1 MISLLT
7 MPCVYLGGTSVLP
20 MAEAAIV
27 DGQDVADGTTLN
39 FTDNHTINQ
48 NMDKQPAITIDQ
60 NKNVTINAQGTLNI
74 LGSGKPSS
82 QGNAIAYAYVGA
94 TLDFTGNDIIFSGSV
109 ADGDKVEGILANGA
123 NTGSTINFKNN
134 YTKLTCTSTDLDA
147 NATHAAICLL
157 YTSPSPRD

>member
-1 MISLLT
+1 MNKKVLSKKVMISLLT
-7 MPCVYLGGTSVLP
+7 ISCVYLGGTSVLP

-74 LGSGKPSS
+74 LGSRCGCIHKSSSSIRSAGSHGKP
-82 QGNAIAYAYVGA
+82 
-94 TLDFTGNDIIFSGSV
+94 D
-109 ADGDKVEGILANGA
+109 
-123 NTGSTINFKNN
+123 
-134 YTKLTCTSTDLDA
+134 
-147 NATHAAICLL
+147 
-157 YTSPSPRD
+157 

>member
-1 MISLLT
+1 MNNKVLSKKVMISLLT
-7 MPCVYLGGTSVLP
+7 ISCVYLGGTSVLP
-20 MAEAAIV
+20 IAEAAIV

-109 ADGDKVEGILANGA
+109 ADGDKAVSYTHL
-123 NTGSTINFKNN
+123 TLP
-134 YTKLTCTSTDLDA
+134 TKLEV
-147 NATHAAICLL
+147 
-157 YTSPSPRD
+157 

>member
-1 MISLLT
+1 M
-7 MPCVYLGGTSVLP
+7 LP

-94 TLDFTGNDIIFSGSV
+94 TLDFTGNDIIFQ
-109 ADGDKVEGILANGA
+109 
-123 NTGSTINFKNN
+123 
-134 YTKLTCTSTDLDA
+134 DL
-147 NATHAAICLL
+147 
-157 YTSPSPRD
+157 